1 MLIVQKFGGT
11 SVGNIERIKNVARK
25 VVETKQQGHDVVV
38 VVSAMAGE
46 TDRLIKLAYQLTDNP
61 DLRELDVL
69 VSTGEQVSTALVAMA
84 IIELGFKAISLQNH
98 QLKIITDS
106 SFTKARIRK
115 IDADRLISL
124 INQNIIPVIAGFQ
137 GIDENGNIT
146 TLGRGGSDTT
156 AVAISASLM
165 AYRNDVVCEI
175 YTDVDGVYTADPN
188 IVPNARKLDE
198 ISYEEMLEL
207 AGSGAKVL
215 QTRSVALAMKY
226 NVPVYVKSSFTHN
239 KGTLITKETRK
250 MIEEVVV
257 RGIASDK
264 NQAKITLLGVPDK
277 PEIIVELFKI
287 IADSNIV
294 IDMIT
299 QTSSVDGLT
308 DIGFTVTKAD
318 FKKAF
323 ELAKDFAKRY
333 NVKGVDGDIN
343 IGKVSIIGIGMISHA
358 GVASRMF
365 SSLAKAGIK
374 IKMISTSEI
383 KVSCIIDEKDVEKAV
398 KILHDDFNLEK
409 CKDENLEPKE
419 EKKLGVAG

>member
-11 SVGNIERIKNVARK
+11 SVGDINRIKNVARR
-25 VVETKQQGHDVVV
+25 VVETKKEGHDVVV

-46 TDRLIKLAYQLTDNP
+46 TDRLIKLAYQLTDDP

-98 QLKIITDS
+98 QIKIITDS
-106 SFTKARIRK
+106 SFTKAKIRK
-115 IDADRLISL
+115 IDADKLIGL
-124 INQNIIPVIAGFQ
+124 IERGMIPVVAGFQ

-156 AVAISASLM
+156 AVAIAASLM
-165 AYRNDVVCEI
+165 SFRDDVICEI

-188 IVPNARKLDE
+188 IVPGARRLDE

-215 QTRSVALAMKY
+215 QTRSVVLAMKY
-226 NVPVYVKSSFTHN
+226 NVPLYVKSSFTN
-239 KGTLITKETRK
+239 EKGTLITKETNK
-250 MIEEVVV
+250 MIEEIVV

-264 NQAKITLLGVPDK
+264 NQAKITLLGVPDE
-277 PEIIVELFKI
+277 PDIIVELFKT

-308 DIGFTVTKAD
+308 DIGFTVTKSD
-318 FKKAF
+318 FKKTLK
-323 ELAKDFAKRY
+323 LAKDFAQKYALR
-333 NVKGVDGDIN
+333 GVEGDIN
-343 IGKVSIIGIGMISHA
+343 IGKVSIVGIGMVSHA

-365 SSLAKAGIK
+365 SALAKAGIK
-374 IKMISTSEI
+374 VKMISTSEI
-383 KVSCIIDEKDVEKAV
+383 KVSCIIDESDVEKAV
-398 KILHDDFNLEK
+398 KVLHKEFNLE
-409 CKDENLEPKE
+409 ENPEETSKPKMT
-419 EKKLGVAG
+419 KKSGISQ

>member
-11 SVGNIERIKNVARK
+11 SVGDIERIKNVARK
-25 VVETKQQGHDVVV
+25 ITGTKRQGHDVVV

-69 VSTGEQVSTALVAMA
+69 VSTGERVSSALVAMA

-106 SFTKARIRK
+106 SFTKAKIRK
-115 IDADRLISL
+115 IDTDKLIDL
-124 INQNIIPVIAGFQ
+124 INQDIIPVIAGFQ

-165 AYRNDVVCEI
+165 SFRNDVICEI

-188 IVPNARKLDE
+188 IVPNAKKIDI

-215 QTRSVALAMKY
+215 QARSVALAMKY
-226 NVPVYVKSSFTHN
+226 NVPVYVKSSFTN
-239 KGTLITKETRK
+239 GNGTLITKETK
-250 MIEEVVV
+250 EMVEEIVV

-264 NQAKITLLGVPDK
+264 NQAKITLIGVPDK
-277 PEIIVELFKI
+277 PEIIVELFKT

-323 ELAKDFAKRY
+323 EL
-333 NVKGVDGDIN
+333 VKGFSKKYNIKSIDGDIN
-343 IGKVSIIGIGMISHA
+343 IGKVSIIGIGMVSHS
-358 GVASRMF
+358 GIASRMF
-365 SSLAKAGIK
+365 SSLAKAGVK
-374 IKMISTSEI
+374 VKMISTSEI
-383 KVSCIIDEKDVEKAV
+383 KISCIINDKDVEKAV
-398 KILHDDFNLEK
+398 RALHDEFNLEK
-409 CKDENLEPKE
+409 DKDEVLHLKE
-419 EKKLGVAG
+419 EKELRVSE

>member
-1 MLIVQKFGGT
+1 MLIIQKFGGT
-11 SVGNIERIKNVARK
+11 SGANIQRIKNVANIIAQ
-25 VVETKQQGHDVVV
+25 TKRQGHDVAV

-46 TDRLIKLAYQLTDNP
+46 TDRLINLAYQLTPNP

-84 IIELGFKAISLQNH
+84 IIELGFKAVSLQSH

-115 IDADRLISL
+115 IDAERLINL
-124 INQNIIPVIAGFQ
+124 INQGIIPVIAGFQ
-137 GIDENGNIT
+137 GIDEDGNIT

-156 AVAISASLM
+156 AVAIAASLTQF
-165 AYRNDVVCEI
+165 RDDIICEI

-188 IVPNARKLDE
+188 IVKGAVKLDE

-226 NVPVYVKSSFTHN
+226 NVPVYVKSSFTN
-239 KGTLITKETRK
+239 EKGTLITKEIEK

-264 NQAKITLLGVPDK
+264 NQAKITVLGAPDK
-277 PEIIVELFKI
+277 PDVIAELFNT
-287 IADSNIV
+287 IADANIV

-299 QTSSVDGLT
+299 QTSSVDGFT

-318 FKKAF
+318 FKKA
-323 ELAKDFAKRY
+323 LKLVKNFAEKY
-333 NVKGVDGDIN
+333 NVKGIDEDIN
-343 IGKVSIIGIGMISHA
+343 IGKVSIVGIGMVSHA
-358 GVASRMF
+358 GIASRMF
-365 SSLAKAGIK
+365 SALAREGIK
-374 IKMISTSEI
+374 VKMISTSEI
-383 KVSCIIDEKDVEKAV
+383 KVSCIVNESEVERAV
-398 KILHDDFNLEK
+398 KILHDEF
-409 CKDENLEPKE
+409 
-419 EKKLGVAG
+419 KLGKNNEEISNALKTNKLNI

>member
-11 SVGNIERIKNVARK
+11 SVGDIERIKNVARK
-25 VVETKQQGHDVVV
+25 IVETKKQGHDVVV

-46 TDRLIKLAYQLTDNP
+46 TDRLIKLAHQLTDNP
-61 DLRELDVL
+61 DPRELDAL

-84 IIELGFKAISLQNH
+84 IIELGFKAVSLQNH

-106 SFTKARIRK
+106 SFTKAKIRK
-115 IDADRLISL
+115 IDADKLIDL
-124 INQNIIPVIAGFQ
+124 INQDIIPVIAGFQ

-165 AYRNDVVCEI
+165 SYRNDVVCEI

-188 IVPNARKLDE
+188 IVPGARKLDE

-226 NVPVYVKSSFTHN
+226 NVPLYVKSSFTNN
-239 KGTLITKETRK
+239 KGTLITKETNK

-323 ELAKDFAKRY
+323 ELAKDFGRRY

-343 IGKVSIIGIGMISHA
+343 IGKVSIIGIGMVSHA

-374 IKMISTSEI
+374 VKMISTSEI

-398 KILHDDFNLEK
+398 KVLHDEFNLEK
-409 CKDENLEPKE
+409 DKDENQEQKE
-419 EKKLGVAG
+419 EKKLGVSG